1 MTSKSSA
8 THSRALPRSVAGAVV
23 TTLLAIAVCLVRA
36 DAPADRYVVDAAQMT
51 VTDARTGLVWQ
62 QAVSASYYTFADASA
77 YCVGIRS
84 GFSSAGFRLPTFKEL
99 MTLLD
104 PTRSRPPVDP
114 KAFPSTPTE
123 WFWTASD
130 ANPMGVAAVSFMN
143 GETGF
148 FAASDALRVRCV
160 R

>member
-1 MTSKSSA
+1 MTSKPFA
-8 THSRALPRSVAGAVV
+8 THSRALRLILVGAGLAA
-23 TTLLAIAVCLVRA
+23 LLAIAARLVRA

-51 VTDARTGLVWQ
+51 VTDMRTGLVWQ
-62 QAVSASYYTFADASA
+62 QTISTSYYTLADASA

-84 GFSSAGFRLPTFKEL
+84 GFTSAGFRLPTFKEL

-104 PTRSRPPVDP
+104 PTRNNPPVYV
-114 KAFPSTPTE
+114 KAFPNTPAE

-130 ANPMGVAAVSFMN
+130 RNPMGVAAVSFMS

-148 FAASDALRVRCV
+148 FAASDSLRVRCV

>member
-1 MTSKSSA
+1 MTSKPFAIHARARSFMLGGA
-8 THSRALPRSVAGAVV
+8 TA
-23 TTLLAIAVCLVRA
+23 TTLLVIAAGWVRA
-36 DAPADRYVVDAAQMT
+36 DAPADRYVIDSAQMT
-51 VTDARTGLVWQ
+51 VTDTRTGLIWQ
-62 QAVSASYYTFADASA
+62 QTVSTSYYTWADASA

-84 GFSSAGFRLPTFKEL
+84 GFTSAGFRLPTFKEL

-104 PTRSRPPVDP
+104 PTRSNPPVDP

-130 ANPMGVAAVSFMN
+130 RNPMGIAAVSFMN

>member
-1 MTSKSSA
+1 MTSKPS
-8 THSRALPRSVAGAVV
+8 TTPSRALRLIAAGAGIAA
-23 TTLLAIAVCLVRA
+23 LLLIATHFVRA

-51 VTDARTGLVWQ
+51 ITDARTGLIWQ
-62 QAVSASYYTFADASA
+62 QTVNANYYTLADAAA
-77 YCVGIRS
+77 YCAGIRS
-84 GFSSAGFRLPTFKEL
+84 GFTSAGFRLPTFKEL

-104 PTRSRPPVDP
+104 PTRSNPPVDA
-114 KAFPSTPTE
+114 KAFPNTPTE

-130 ANPMGVAAVSFMN
+130 ANPAGVAAVSFMN